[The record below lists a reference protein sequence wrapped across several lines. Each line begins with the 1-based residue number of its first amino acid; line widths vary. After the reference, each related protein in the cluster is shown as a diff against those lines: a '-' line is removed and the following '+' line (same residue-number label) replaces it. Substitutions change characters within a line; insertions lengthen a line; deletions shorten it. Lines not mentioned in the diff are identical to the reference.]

1 MLQQQHIR
9 CPGNMHA
16 RRRAPRLACHPTLQH
31 TSRLTSP
38 QDPAN
43 YQWMYCN
50 LVMEAS
56 HLFLP
61 LAEPQQDP
69 SAAPP
74 GLFLEWHQF
83 RAGYFFGGDGTYITR
98 LNAFELCAWAA
109 RPDGTSNVGP

>member
-1 MLQQQHIR
+1 ML
-9 CPGNMHA
+9 
-16 RRRAPRLACHPTLQH
+16 
-31 TSRLTSP
+31 

-69 SAAPP
+69 AAAPP

-109 RPDGTSNVGP
+109 RSDGTSNVRLPNPRSQP